1 MRTDV
6 FVALWLIAIGMAGG
20 ATDGASAFTPA
31 SGRGT
36 TDPAFD
42 WETPPAKP
50 SPDRYALGTFKS
62 TRTFAET
69 TRWLK
74 DALERYGK
82 TKPTVYE
89 EEIKDVRFAGC
100 TMEWTQRSELGL
112 GISRVSSHSVPLREV
127 DLAVHAVQVFSEEM
141 RFRTKREF
149 PVVER
154 ILEKDRQKSME
165 NRKESSAQ
173 WRLRKDELIPHR
185 VSWALVHLAK
195 LCGAEV
201 PTPR

>member
-1 MRTDV
+1 MRIHV
-6 FVALWLIAIGMAGG
+6 FVAFWLIAIGMAGG
-20 ATDGASAFTPA
+20 VSALTPA

-42 WETPPAKP
+42 WERPPAKP
-50 SPDRYALGTFKS
+50 STDQYAVATFKS
-62 TRTFAET
+62 TRTLAET
-69 TRWLK
+69 TKWLK

-82 TKPTVYE
+82 TKLTVHE

-100 TMEWTQRSELGL
+100 TMEWTQRSDLGL
-112 GISRVSSHSVPLREV
+112 GISRVSSYSVPLREV
-127 DLAVHAVQVFSEEM
+127 DLAVHAVQVFTEEM

-154 ILEKDRQKSME
+154 ILEKGRQKSME
-165 NRKESSAQ
+165 NRKESSVQ
-173 WRLRKDELIPHR
+173 WLLRKDELIPHR
-185 VSWALVHLAK
+185 VSWALVHVAR